1 MADLS
6 RFGESLKFSIPL
18 AFVAMMAVALLVM
31 MYASVELVGKA
42 LVDSERSRVSQV
54 ALSIALELE
63 KANTDVDRLTETLA
77 TLAQTV
83 ADPLQLKKHVGQR
96 LQQEAQNGLVV
107 GGGIWPE
114 PYTLVQDKKRASL
127 FWGLVDGEL
136 RFYENYNGP
145 NEPPYFTALWYLGS
159 KYISHGCFW
168 TGVYT
173 DPFTLEPMTTCAR
186 AIYRDGQFGG
196 VASVDVS
203 LKGVERALDKHMANV
218 YGYAFVLDR
227 NLRVLAKPDDK
238 ALQRQFGMDLK
249 GTDAAFPPKLSPVT
263 DSPAFQPVA
272 GLITQY
278 RDKHVVKPL
287 SDELL
292 QTFKDTASYY
302 PVEQPGPI
310 SAYIQRGGVTDRELI
325 RGTMVREPALQE
337 SAEVFLVHMPRMDSF
352 LLIVVPRQHFLSQ
365 SRSTLYS
372 LLGITL
378 LAVTVGVVLLWGWL
392 RRVLI
397 RPLND
402 MVRRIDSGGEQ
413 LLDTDQKYEL
423 KALATAYNMNQRKL
437 SASRKSLQNAHE
449 RYRGILRSS
458 SEPIAV
464 INEGGAIVEA
474 NAALLDLLELS
485 WNTMEGTS
493 FPFYMQKQDRR
504 KMASWLEALLEDKN
518 TAQRLD
524 VRLPSGAGE
533 RFFEIS
539 ASVSQN
545 ENGRILTLFMRDVS
559 ERRVAERKI
568 AKMAITDSL
577 TGLYNRA
584 GFTDLLDES
593 LSEAKADDLKV
604 ALLFIDLDYFKEVN
618 DVRGHE
624 VGDQLLKMV
633 AKRLLSRRRSTDVVA
648 RLGGDEFAL
657 LLTWDGDM
665 DIIAR
670 ICQEIVDSLNRPFY
684 FEHTEAARIG
694 ASIGVS
700 VFPDHAKSVSELVRK
715 ADVAMYQAKDD
726 GRNAWRLYAKQQA
739 DTHHQRQLLIQDL
752 KKAVQHDQ
760 LLLEYQPIVNSQG
773 EVVFLEALVHWQ
785 HPLRGRVSPMEF
797 IPLAEKTGLI
807 VEVGRWVIDTA
818 CKAVATWQRAG
829 INVPIVS
836 VNISVVQL
844 QRDKLVE
851 VFDRALS
858 EFGLTPKH
866 ILLEVTESLLL
877 ESTDNEELHTLRQRG
892 FGIAIDDFGT
902 GYSSLSYLQT
912 HPVDYLKID
921 KAFVAALID
930 QPDYSLC
937 NSIIKLSKG
946 LNTKVIAEGVEKDF
960 QFWQLVDMQSDYM
973 QGYWISKPLPQNDV
987 PKWLADFT
995 LPARSELV

>member
-1 MADLS
+1 
-6 RFGESLKFSIPL
+6 
-18 AFVAMMAVALLVM
+18 MMAVALLVM

-77 TLAQTV
+77 TLAQT
-83 ADPLQLKKHVGQR
+83 
-96 LQQEAQNGLVV
+96 
-107 GGGIWPE
+107 
-114 PYTLVQDKKRASL
+114 
-127 FWGLVDGEL
+127 GEL

-437 SASRKSLQNAHE
+437 SASRKSLQKLCW
-449 RYRGILRSS
+449 IC
-458 SEPIAV
+458 
-464 INEGGAIVEA
+464 
-474 NAALLDLLELS
+474 
-485 WNTMEGTS
+485 WS
-493 FPFYMQKQDRR
+493 FPGIPWR
-504 KMASWLEALLEDKN
+504 AL
-518 TAQRLD
+518 
-524 VRLPSGAGE
+524 P
-533 RFFEIS
+533 F
-539 ASVSQN
+539 
-545 ENGRILTLFMRDVS
+545 
-559 ERRVAERKI
+559 
-568 AKMAITDSL
+568 
-577 TGLYNRA
+577 
-584 GFTDLLDES
+584 
-593 LSEAKADDLKV
+593 
-604 ALLFIDLDYFKEVN
+604 LFICKNRIGEKWPA
-618 DVRGHE
+618 GW
-624 VGDQLLKMV
+624 
-633 AKRLLSRRRSTDVVA
+633 KRCWKIKTLHS
-648 RLGGDEFAL
+648 G
-657 LLTWDGDM
+657 LT
-665 DIIAR
+665 
-670 ICQEIVDSLNRPFY
+670 CVCP
-684 FEHTEAARIG
+684 AAR
-694 ASIGVS
+694 VS
-700 VFPDHAKSVSELVRK
+700 VFLKSQPACHK
-715 ADVAMYQAKDD
+715 TKMA
-726 GRNAWRLYAKQQA
+726 
-739 DTHHQRQLLIQDL
+739 
-752 KKAVQHDQ
+752 
-760 LLLEYQPIVNSQG
+760 EY
-773 EVVFLEALVHWQ
+773 
-785 HPLRGRVSPMEF
+785 
-797 IPLAEKTGLI
+797 
-807 VEVGRWVIDTA
+807 
-818 CKAVATWQRAG
+818 
-829 INVPIVS
+829 
-836 VNISVVQL
+836 
-844 QRDKLVE
+844 
-851 VFDRALS
+851 
-858 EFGLTPKH
+858 
-866 ILLEVTESLLL
+866 
-877 ESTDNEELHTLRQRG
+877 
-892 FGIAIDDFGT
+892 
-902 GYSSLSYLQT
+902 
-912 HPVDYLKID
+912 
-921 KAFVAALID
+921 
-930 QPDYSLC
+930 
-937 NSIIKLSKG
+937 
-946 LNTKVIAEGVEKDF
+946 
-960 QFWQLVDMQSDYM
+960 
-973 QGYWISKPLPQNDV
+973 
-987 PKWLADFT
+987 
-995 LPARSELV
+995 